1 MVINHQV
8 LDILKQLVKV
18 SDMNEVKERVL
29 SIIGTILEMNE
40 KDIPDDAAPGVIEKW
55 DSLRHMSLILALE
68 QEFEIRFT
76 DDEMTEPLNFKL
88 IVDIVSERLKND

>member
-76 DDEMTEPLNFKL
+76 DDEMTELLNFKL

>member
-55 DSLRHMSLILALE
+55 DSLGQLSLVSSLE
-68 QEFEIRFT
+68 SHYRTTFEIEEIFEIFT
-76 DDEMTEPLNFKL
+76 
-88 IVDIVSERLKND
+88 VADIKVLLAKRGIK